1 MQIIG
6 LTGGIAS
13 GKSTASS
20 ILKSFGA
27 KIIDADILARKVV
40 EKGQPALDRIVN
52 TFGTKIL
59 NNQGEL
65 NRSVL
70 GEIVFNNQEKLK
82 KLNQIIHPA
91 VNILAISLFEKER
104 NNGMEKIVYDCP
116 LLIEENLLHLVDKVW
131 LIYINEETQLKRL
144 MERDNF
150 TKEQAMKRIN
160 NQMPLKEKIIFADIL
175 IDNSGSINDLEKKLK
190 NHWYK

>member
-27 KIIDADILARKVV
+27 IIIDADILAREVV
-40 EKGQPALDRIVN
+40 KKGQPALERIVN

-59 NNQGEL
+59 NKQEEL
-65 NRSVL
+65 NRRVL
-70 GEIVFNNQEKLK
+70 GEIVFNNEEKLK
-82 KLNQIIHPA
+82 KLNQIVHPA
-91 VNILAISLFEKER
+91 INSLAISLFEKER
-104 NNGMEKIVYDCP
+104 IDGKGKIVYDCP
-116 LLIEENLLHLVDKVW
+116 LLIEEKLLHLVDKVW
-131 LIYINEETQLKRL
+131 LIYIDEEAQLKRL

-160 NQMPLKEKIIFADIL
+160 NQMPLKEKIKYADVL
-175 IDNSGSINDLEKKLK
+175 IDNSGSIDDLENELR
-190 NHWYK
+190 NHWFK

>member
-40 EKGQPALDRIVN
+40 EKGQPALENIIN
-52 TFGTKIL
+52 TFGNSIL
-59 NNQGEL
+59 NSQGEL
-65 NRSVL
+65 NRRVL
-70 GEIVFNNQEKLK
+70 GEIVFDNQENLK
-82 KLNQIIHPA
+82 KLNQIVHPA
-91 VNILAISLFEKER
+91 VNFLALSLFEKER
-104 NNGMEKIVYDCP
+104 IKGKEKIVYDCP
-116 LLIEENLLHLVDKVW
+116 LLIEEKLLYLVDQVW

-144 MERDNF
+144 MKRDKF
-150 TKEQAMKRIN
+150 TKDQAMKRIN
-160 NQMPLKEKIIFADIL
+160 NQMPLVEKIKYADVI
-175 IDNSGSINDLEKKLK
+175 IDNSGGTDDLRKKLK
-190 NHWYK
+190 TLWYK